1 MPTQKFYP
9 FPKSSEAEWLEQIN
23 RDLKGKGNASSLISK
38 LWEEIQI
45 EPIYS
50 FEQFEK
56 SPLPTRFNPSS
67 KFPGHPPRV
76 WYNVV
81 CPSMKDEEATNKEI
95 LEVLQLGAEGL
106 VLPLDG
112 TEDLNLIL
120 KGVFTEFVQLYF
132 LPLKEIKPVMIQ
144 VKNWIESLQLIPEM
158 LHGSILWS
166 PTGSMFKGKT
176 DLSTEIDF
184 GIQMISEFKDFPDF
198 FPMTIDFA
206 RYANGGGSGI
216 QELGYGL
223 CELIEILD
231 HFSTKGISVNQAM
244 AQLAF
249 HIAVGENH
257 FPEIAKMKTI
267 RSLLVDLISN
277 LGGDLDSETIHL
289 IASTSEWSKSLLD
302 PNTSLI
308 RQTYEAMAAVVGGC
322 NSLWVKPI
330 LGEDADPLSK
340 RIARN
345 VSTIIREETFLDK
358 VMDPAS
364 GAYFVETLAA
374 EIEKNVLTLL
384 SELEEKGGW
393 ESCFSERSIHT
404 AIQKT
409 AKQTQ
414 EEILNHQKSMIG
426 VNKYE
431 LKNDGLIDLDLERSK
446 PEDYEIPPSRASYLV
461 EIEKTTQG

>member
-1 MPTQKFYP
+1 MPTQEFYP
-9 FPKSSEAEWLEQIN
+9 FTKSSKAEWLDQIKH
-23 RDLKGKGNASSLISK
+23 DLKGKADLSSLK
-38 LWEEIQI
+38 TRLWEEIQI

-50 FEQFEK
+50 FEQLEK
-56 SPLPTRFNPSS
+56 SPLPTTFNPSS
-67 KFPGHPPRV
+67 KFPGNPPRI

-81 CPSMKDEEATNKEI
+81 SPSMKDEKTTNGEI
-95 LEVLQLGAEGL
+95 LEVLQLGAEGI
-106 VLPLDG
+106 VLQLDG

-132 LPLKEIKPVMIQ
+132 LPLKEINPVLIQ
-144 VKNWIESLQLIPEM
+144 VKNWVESLQLIPEM

-166 PTGSMFKGKT
+166 PTGSMFTGKT
-176 DLSTEIDF
+176 DLGAEIEF
-184 GIQMISEFKDFPDF
+184 GIQMITEFKDFPDF

-206 RYANGGGSGI
+206 RYANAGGSGI

-231 HFSTKGISVNQAM
+231 QFSEKGVSVNQAM
-244 AQLAF
+244 NQLAF
-249 HIAVGENH
+249 HTAIGENH

-277 LGGDLDSETIHL
+277 LGGDLEPEKIHL

-308 RQTYEAMAAVVGGC
+308 RQTYEGMAAVIGGC
-322 NSLWVKPI
+322 NSLWVKPVF
-330 LGEDADPLSK
+330 GQDADPLTK

-345 VSTIIREETFLDK
+345 VSTILREETFLDK

-364 GAYFVETLAA
+364 GDYFLETLAA
-374 EIEKNVLTLL
+374 EIEKNVLALL
-384 SELEEKGGW
+384 KELEEKGGW
-393 ESCFSERSIHT
+393 EPCFSDRSIHT
-404 AIQKT
+404 AIQNI

-414 EEILNHQKSMIG
+414 EAILKKDKSMIG

-431 LKNDGLIDLDLERSK
+431 LKSDPITELDLERSK
-446 PEDYEIPPSRASYLV
+446 MENYELPPSRASYLV
-461 EIEKTTQG
+461 EIKKTTQG